1 MARLPRRYAGFQ
13 RSNPEIWRAYDALG
27 AAAHKAGPLP
37 AKTRELVKLA
47 LSIGAKLEGAVH
59 SHTRRALEVGA
70 TTKEVLHV
78 VLLATTT
85 LGFPSTMS
93 ALTWVEDV
101 LKTHTVKA
109 ATPAIEE
116 KINSPPAHRHTRE
129 SGSGIQKL

>member
-13 RSNPEIWRAYDALG
+13 RSHREIWHAYDALG

-47 LSIGAKLEGAVH
+47 LSIGARLEGAVH
-59 SHTRRALEVGA
+59 SHTRRALDAGA

-78 VLLATTT
+78 VLLAVTTI
-85 LGFPSTMS
+85 GFPSTMS

-101 LKTHTVKA
+101 LKTHTVTVKGRRA
-109 ATPAIEE
+109 RR
-116 KINSPPAHRHTRE
+116 K
-129 SGSGIQKL
+129 